1 MTLTVTTTTPYDES
15 LFRRATS
22 HTWSEYS
29 DPCELPSSRGTTP
42 TSTVSVV
49 DSVEDAAGAPPP
61 SLPRDESVCGG
72 IRIPSFLQPLL
83 GLDFIPYLPP
93 QLVEEGA
100 SDFLA
105 SIEDDDDL
113 TNDDLPEDYL
123 EKTLEDCAEEV
134 LDLQVALEDPVVQM
148 NDTPRRKGMKSSI
161 GASFAKAIKG
171 KRRSG
176 EHKKQH
182 AASPWKQNP
191 QAVDMEWMRKQQA
204 ALSAHQRRLEVVQN
218 ESQVV
223 QQRAAVIEARVSTVR
238 EEALELQE
246 ALERSMQK
254 LQLETQS
261 LESTRDELRLLEDT
275 AVRAAEGMKASVAAI
290 RKGTRG
296 NVLSGLRKSPRSRER
311 SATEDMPRSRNTP
324 PMTPKN
330 VEASYPCELPE
341 TEAPPV
347 RARAR
352 ANTEPRCLRHSSSS
366 FMRVS
371 DLELQDSPRE
381 CSKDDLYSSS
391 SISSSLSLSDHSPG
405 VAHKV
410 GCEAFFSIDQDV
422 ALILNRLFNLGY
434 AVVTDESDRFTP
446 TRDTQSH
453 LSGYGRAGNK
463 PLEGWPIHPWFA
475 PQGSDVLTWT
485 GGVPH
490 QGFGHDWP
498 VVKARGIVKTRP
510 RNLLTFLLDSSQI
523 KKYNKMS
530 HGRSDL
536 LVMQE
541 GVETTAADSEYGFA
555 GDAKIMR
562 SLNKPR
568 MLPKTIEMLS
578 LWYTRVLED
587 SPDAYMI
594 VNRSVWE
601 NDSATPQKS
610 SNLLRSEMLLGVMLL
625 RPCKGGEACELT
637 TITHVYS
644 PGVPEMLAKRMAPG
658 SAAGLIR
665 EIQEQFR

>member
-1 MTLTVTTTTPYDES
+1 MTLTVITTTPPHDQGP
-15 LFRRATS
+15 FRRATS
-22 HTWSEYS
+22 STSSEWS
-29 DPCELPSSRGTTP
+29 DPCELPSSRGT
-42 TSTVSVV
+42 VSFV
-49 DSVEDAAGAPPP
+49 DSVDAGAPPP
-61 SLPRDESVCGG
+61 SLPREESGG

-93 QLVEEGA
+93 QLIEEGGNA
-100 SDFLA
+100 FLA
-105 SIEDDDDL
+105 SIEDDDL
-113 TNDDLPEDYL
+113 TDFDYLPEDCL
-123 EKTLEDCAEEV
+123 ESTLEDCVEDALNV
-134 LDLQVALEDPVVQM
+134 RVALEEPAVEF
-148 NDTPRRKGMKSSI
+148 NYTPRKKGIKSTI

-176 EHKKQH
+176 EHKKR
-182 AASPWKQNP
+182 AASPSWKQKP

-204 ALSAHQRRLEVVQN
+204 ALSAHQQRLEGVQN

-223 QQRAAVIEARVSTVR
+223 QQRAAAIEARVSKVR
-238 EEALELQE
+238 EEALELQQ

-261 LESTRDELRLLEDT
+261 LESTRDELRHLEDA
-275 AVRAAEGMKASVAAI
+275 AVRTAERMEASVAAI
-290 RKGTRG
+290 RKGTVRSRG
-296 NVLSGLRKSPRSRER
+296 NVLSGLRKPPQSRER
-311 SATEDMPRSRNTP
+311 SATEDMPRSSTLP
-324 PMTPKN
+324 LVPPKN
-330 VEASYPCELPE
+330 AIASYSRELPE
-341 TEAPPV
+341 TESPPV
-347 RARAR
+347 RAR
-352 ANTEPRCLRHSSSS
+352 ANTEPRRLRHSSSS

-371 DLELQDSPRE
+371 DLELKDSKE
-381 CSKDDLYSSS
+381 GSKDDFNSSS
-391 SISSSLSLSDHSPG
+391 SISSSPMSSSNHSPG
-405 VAHKV
+405 VAHKA

-422 ALILNRLFNLGY
+422 ALILNRLFKLGY
-434 AVVTDESDRFTP
+434 EVVTDESDRFTP

-453 LSGYGRAGNK
+453 LSTYGRAASD
-463 PLEGWPIHPWFA
+463 PLEGWSIHPWFA
-475 PQGSDVLTWT
+475 PQGSEVLTWT

-490 QGFGHDWP
+490 KGFGHDWP
-498 VVKARGIVKTRP
+498 VVKARGIVKTCS

-530 HGRSDL
+530 QGRSDL
-536 LVMQE
+536 LVLQE
-541 GVETTAADSEYGFA
+541 GVDTTAAQSEYGFA

-578 LWYTRVLED
+578 LWYTRVLD
-587 SPDAYMI
+587 DNPDAYMI

>member
-1 MTLTVTTTTPYDES
+1 MTITVITTTHPHDQS
-15 LFRRATS
+15 PFRRATS
-22 HTWSEYS
+22 STWSEWS

-42 TSTVSVV
+42 SSTVSFV
-49 DSVEDAAGAPPP
+49 DSVEDAGAPPP
-61 SLPRDESVCGG
+61 SLPRGESVGGG

-83 GLDFIPYLPP
+83 GIDFIPYLPP
-93 QLVEEGA
+93 QIIEEGVN
-100 SDFLA
+100 DFLA
-105 SIEDDDDL
+105 AEDDDDL
-113 TNDDLPEDYL
+113 TDFDDLPEDSL
-123 EKTLEDCAEEV
+123 ETTLEDCVEDA
-134 LDLQVALEDPVVQM
+134 LDLRVALEEPVVDF
-148 NDTPRRKGMKSSI
+148 NYTPRKKGITSTI

-176 EHKKQH
+176 EHKKP
-182 AASPWKQNP
+182 ASSPWKQKP
-191 QAVDMEWMRKQQA
+191 QAVDMEWMRKQQY
-204 ALSAHQRRLEVVQN
+204 ALSAHQRRLEAVQN

-223 QQRAAVIEARVSTVR
+223 QQRAATIEARVSKVR
-238 EEALELQE
+238 EEALELQQ
-246 ALERSMQK
+246 ALERSMQR
-254 LQLETQS
+254 LQLDTQS
-261 LESTRDELRLLEDT
+261 LESTRGELRHLEAE
-275 AVRAAEGMKASVAAI
+275 AVRAAERIEASVAAI
-290 RKGTRG
+290 RKGTVRSRG
-296 NVLSGLRKSPRSRER
+296 NMLSGLRKPLLSRER
-311 SATEDMPRSRNTP
+311 SATEDMPRSRAP
-324 PMTPKN
+324 PLLTPKN
-330 VEASYPCELPE
+330 AIALPQ
-341 TEAPPV
+341 TEAPP
-347 RARAR
+347 ARAR

-371 DLELQDSPRE
+371 DLELKDSSKE
-381 CSKDDLYSSS
+381 GSKDDLDSSLT
-391 SISSSLSLSDHSPG
+391 ISSSPMSSSNDSPR
-405 VAHKV
+405 VAHMA

-422 ALILNRLFNLGY
+422 ALILGRLFKLGY
-434 AVVTDESDRFTP
+434 EVVIDESDRFTP

-453 LSGYGRAGNK
+453 LSTYGRAASD
-463 PLEGWPIHPWFA
+463 PLEGWLIRPWFA
-475 PQGSDVLTWT
+475 PQGSEVLTWT
-485 GGVPH
+485 GGVAH
-490 QGFGHDWP
+490 KGFGHDWP
-498 VVKARGIVKTRP
+498 VVKARGIVKTRS
-510 RNLLTFLLDSSQI
+510 RSLLTFLLDSSQI

-530 HGRSDL
+530 QGRFDL
-536 LVMQE
+536 LVLQE
-541 GVETTAADSEYGFA
+541 GVETTAAESEYGFA

-587 SPDAYMI
+587 NPDAYMI

>member
-1 MTLTVTTTTPYDES
+1 VITTTPHDQGS
-15 LFRRATS
+15 
-22 HTWSEYS
+22 WSEYS
-29 DPCELPSSRGTTP
+29 DPCDLPSSRGTTP
-42 TSTVSVV
+42 ASTVSFVG
-49 DSVEDAAGAPPP
+49 SVEDAGAPPS
-61 SLPRDESVCGG
+61 SLLRDESVCGG

-83 GLDFIPYLPP
+83 GLDFIPYMPP
-93 QLVEEGA
+93 QLIEEGGN
-100 SDFLA
+100 DFLA

-123 EKTLEDCAEEV
+123 ETTLEDYVEDS
-134 LDLQVALEDPVVQM
+134 LKLRVALEEPVIQI
-148 NDTPRRKGMKSSI
+148 NETPRRKGIRSTI

-176 EHKKQH
+176 EHKKH
-182 AASPWKQNP
+182 AASPWKQKP
-191 QAVDMEWMRKQQA
+191 EAVDMEWLRKQQA
-204 ALSAHQRRLEVVQN
+204 ALSAHQQRLETVQN

-223 QQRAAVIEARVSTVR
+223 QQRAAAIEARISTVR
-238 EEALELQE
+238 EEALELQQ
-246 ALERSMQK
+246 ALKRSMQK
-254 LQLETQS
+254 LQLETQC
-261 LESTRDELRLLEDT
+261 LASTRDELRLLED
-275 AVRAAEGMKASVAAI
+275 AAMRAAERMEASVAAI
-290 RKGTRG
+290 RKCTVRSRG
-296 NVLSGLRKSPRSRER
+296 ILLSGLRKSPHSRER
-311 SATEDMPRSRNTP
+311 SATEDMPSSRTP
-324 PMTPKN
+324 PLMTPKN
-330 VEASYPCELPE
+330 VEASYSCELPE
-341 TEAPPV
+341 TEAPPIRV
-347 RARAR
+347 RAR
-352 ANTEPRCLRHSSSS
+352 ANTEPRRLRHSSSS

-371 DLELQDSPRE
+371 DLELQDSSRE
-381 CSKDDLYSSS
+381 GSKDDLFCSS
-391 SISSSLSLSDHSPG
+391 SISSSAISLSNHSPG
-405 VAHKV
+405 AAQKA

-434 AVVTDESDRFTP
+434 EVVTDESDRFTP

-453 LSGYGRAGNK
+453 LLRYGMAANK

-498 VVKARGIVKTRP
+498 VVKARGMVNTRP

-530 HGRSDL
+530 QGRSDL

-541 GVETTAADSEYGFA
+541 GVETTAAESEYGFA

-625 RPCKGGEACELT
+625 RPCKDGEACELT

>member
-15 LFRRATS
+15 PFRRATS

-42 TSTVSVV
+42 TSTVSFV
-49 DSVEDAAGAPPP
+49 DSVEDAGAPS
-61 SLPRDESVCGG
+61 SLPREESVHGG

-93 QLVEEGA
+93 QLIEEGA
-100 SDFLA
+100 NDCLA

-113 TNDDLPEDYL
+113 TEDDDLPEDYL
-123 EKTLEDCAEEV
+123 ENTLEGNVDDT
-134 LDLQVALEDPVVQM
+134 LNLRVALEEPVVQR
-148 NDTPRRKGMKSSI
+148 NDTPRKKGMKSSI

-176 EHKKQH
+176 EHKIH
-182 AASPWKQNP
+182 SASPWKQKP
-191 QAVDMEWMRKQQA
+191 QALDMEWMRKQQA
-204 ALSAHQRRLEVVQN
+204 ALSAHQRRLDVVQN

-223 QQRAAVIEARVSTVR
+223 QQRAAAIEARVSTVR
-238 EEALELQE
+238 EEALELQQ
-246 ALERSMQK
+246 ALERSMRK

-261 LESTRDELRLLEDT
+261 LESTRDELRHLEDAAIRT
-275 AVRAAEGMKASVAAI
+275 AEQMEASVAAI
-290 RKGTRG
+290 RKCTVRSRG

-311 SATEDMPRSRNTP
+311 SATEDMPRSRTTP
-324 PMTPKN
+324 PMAPKN
-330 VEASYPCELPE
+330 VEASYSCELPE

-347 RARAR
+347 RARA
-352 ANTEPRCLRHSSSS
+352 NTEPRRLRHSSSS

-381 CSKDDLYSSS
+381 GSKDDLYCSS
-391 SISSSLSLSDHSPG
+391 SISSSLSLSNHSPG

-434 AVVTDESDRFTP
+434 EVVTDESDRFTA

-453 LSGYGRAGNK
+453 LSRYGRAVNK
-463 PLEGWPIHPWFA
+463 PLERWPIHPWLA

-498 VVKARGIVKTRP
+498 VVKARGIVKTHP

-530 HGRSDL
+530 QGRSDL

-541 GVETTAADSEYGFA
+541 GVETTAAESEYGFA
-555 GDAKIMR
+555 GAAKIMR

-625 RPCKGGEACELT
+625 RPCMGVEACELT